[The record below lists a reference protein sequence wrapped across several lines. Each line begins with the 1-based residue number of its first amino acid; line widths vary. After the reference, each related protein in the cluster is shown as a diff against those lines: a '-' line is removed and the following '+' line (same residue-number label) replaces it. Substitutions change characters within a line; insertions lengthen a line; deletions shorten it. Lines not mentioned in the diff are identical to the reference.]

1 MIETNR
7 FFLQKEGVNKIEL
20 GIKKGPRGIGKCQK
34 RGSIERKFPT
44 IFKSPGSNGSFKPSI
59 FHLGWLLLYI
69 MFDESCNA
77 V

>member
-20 GIKKGPRGIGKCQK
+20 DIHNGPIHNGIGKCQK

-44 IFKSPGSNGSFKPSI
+44 IFKYGSA
-59 FHLGWLLLYI
+59 HLPQ
-69 MFDESCNA
+69 A
-77 V
+77 